1 MTNELLAT
9 VDLGSN
15 SFRLLIGKIA
25 ENGAIYAVDEIKET
39 VRLAGGL
46 DANNNLN
53 KESQAFALEV
63 LSRFGERLV
72 GFGVNQVR
80 VVATSTLRVA
90 SNANEFISKGNKKL
104 GFKIEVISG
113 NEEARLIYIGAV
125 YSLEHTLDKRLVI
138 DIGGGSTEFVIGS
151 GYDPQIMESV
161 TMGCVSFSNR
171 YFAFGD
177 LNEAN
182 FGNAIYAARS
192 KIQAMEYLFADH
204 GWVLAVGT
212 SGTAKSLY
220 DLCIEY
226 GYADHIT
233 LEGLYKIKKLMI
245 KHKKSKHLNLNGL
258 KEDRKAVIPGGLAI
272 MIAIMEELK
281 LSDMSIADGALREG
295 VMYDLLGR
303 KSNQDLRVSTVKSL
317 KKRYAI
323 DEQQSIRVAN
333 LAIHLCKELNGGG
346 MFEENYL
353 QRLEWA
359 SELYEIGLSISHN
372 DYHKHGS
379 YILRNSDMAGFSQPE
394 QKFMADLVRSHRG
407 GLLKACTSIR
417 LTRKIK
423 TRFLLMMLSFRL
435 SVILN
440 RNRKEISNDVIKRIN
455 ISDKNSFQFIVDE
468 QWLHQNPLTMYSLN
482 EEFEQWRGLDFN
494 IELVAVYVQT

>member
-15 SFRLLIGKIA
+15 SFRLLIGKIDD
-25 ENGAIYAVDEIKET
+25 NGAIYVVDEIKET

-53 KESQAFALEV
+53 RESQALALDV
-63 LSRFGERLV
+63 LSRFSERLIE
-72 GFGVNQVR
+72 FNRSQVR

-90 SNANEFISKGNKKL
+90 ANANEFISKANKIL

-125 YSLEHTLDKRLVI
+125 HSLEHTLDKRLVI

-171 YFAFGD
+171 YFEDGE
-177 LNEAN
+177 LTEAN
-182 FGNAIYAARS
+182 FDNAIYAARS
-192 KIQAMEYLFADH
+192 KIQTMEYLFADH
-204 GWVLAVGT
+204 EWVLAIGT

-233 LEGLYKIKKLMI
+233 LDGLYKIKKLMI

-258 KEDRKAVIPGGLAI
+258 KEDRRAVIPGGLAI

-281 LSDMSIADGALREG
+281 VSDMSIADGALREG

-317 KKRYAI
+317 KRRYSI
-323 DEQQSIRVAN
+323 DEEQSMRVAN
-333 LAIHLCKELNGGG
+333 LALYLCKELNGGG
-346 MFEENYL
+346 MFEANYL

-359 SELYEIGLSISHN
+359 CELYEIGLSISHN

-379 YILRNSDMAGFSQPE
+379 YILRNADMAGFSQPE

-407 GLLKACTSIR
+407 GLSKACTSIR

-423 TRFLLMMLSFRL
+423 IRFLLMMLSFRL

-440 RNRKEISNDVIKRIN
+440 RNRKEISNGVIKRIN
-455 ISDKNSFQFIVDE
+455 IIDKNSFQFIVDQ
-468 QWLHQNPLTMYSLN
+468 QWLQQNPLTMYSLN
-482 EEFEQWRGLDFN
+482 EEFEQWRALDFN
-494 IELVAVYVQT
+494 IELVAIYVKA